1 MFVDPRSIHC
11 ETSPR
16 LSRPTVYLHFFTTTS
31 HLASIEWENVV
42 EVDFLSITS
51 KVKENQTCLV

>member
-51 KVKENQTCLV
+51 KVKEN